1 MNKEKFNHLMQTN
14 KQNRTNKAD
23 KINHEKQQEFYK
35 WLIDNGLIKHIK

>member
-1 MNKEKFNHLMQTN
+1 MNKDNFKYLIQTN

-23 KINHEKQQEFYK
+23 KINHEKQQEFYN